1 MTRDTKGPRFMNYMM
16 LKVSEQPE
24 NQIGDNSSQQVFA
37 AKPVKGPIDHATLRR
52 DIMKRY
58 SKTIAYLAK

>member
-1 MTRDTKGPRFMNYMM
+1 MNYMM